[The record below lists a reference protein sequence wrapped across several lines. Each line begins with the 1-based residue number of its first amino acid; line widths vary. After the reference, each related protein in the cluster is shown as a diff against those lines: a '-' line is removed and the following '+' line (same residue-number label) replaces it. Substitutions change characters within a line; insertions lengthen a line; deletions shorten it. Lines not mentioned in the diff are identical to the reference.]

1 MRFLDKSVYGLWL
14 SRDRSSLLV
23 FWCFF
28 FKTKEKHSKEVL
40 KNNLQQH
47 NTKVKSLRINFIIDT
62 SLSYINFSLEF
73 LTP

>member
-1 MRFLDKSVYGLWL
+1 MRFLDKSVYGLWY

-28 FKTKEKHSKEVL
+28 FKTKEKHSKEML

-47 NTKVKSLRINFIIDT
+47 NIYETKFKSLRINFITDT
-62 SLSYINFSLEF
+62 SLSYMIFLWNF
-73 LTP
+73 